1 MRDMQSRGALAMA
14 AHDQARF
21 EDLRGDIKKIEQQF
35 DETMQGYQSSQ
46 MESVAEFD
54 GNVADIQNAW
64 KAFDASINRVVDLQ
78 ASGDEAGAAAY
89 YSKDTAQKTT
99 DLRTALEKEQGR
111 VRDAAE
117 ATYQDVE
124 AQSSRASMLM
134 LIYCL
139 IALALLV
146 IFTIWISREIT
157 TPLHHMMDACRR
169 LGDGD
174 FRLTEQ
180 KVVRGDEFGDMA
192 NVIINMRDS
201 LNSLMHKTHDTAEQI
216 AAASEEL
223 TASSEQSAQASNQV
237 AQSVTDA
244 AGAVAEQQGAVD
256 SSSEAV
262 GQIGGSVDDIRTQS
276 GEAAKRAEAAT
287 QYAAAGAQEVGG
299 SIEKIQSAAK
309 NVAESAAIVDKLG
322 ARSKEIGTI
331 VETIS
336 GIAEQTNLLSLNAAI
351 EAARAGEHGRGFAVV
366 ADEVRKLA
374 EASQEAAQQIT
385 DLITGIQADTEAAV
399 ASMQSGSQ
407 AVQEGTA
414 AVAQLKETFG
424 EIRGA
429 AESVANRAQ
438 TMVSELRQVG
448 AQTGVVQEKTKNIAG
463 NGGKVVNEMESV
475 SAASEEQSA
484 SAGEIAT
491 ASDSLAQLAQEL
503 SESLQKF
510 KY

>member
-1 MRDMQSRGALAMA
+1 MAEISASVTESAETIAALAK
-14 AHDQARF
+14 RS
-21 EDLRGDIKKIEQQF
+21 
-35 DETMQGYQSSQ
+35 T
-46 MESVAEFD
+46 
-54 GNVADIQNAW
+54 
-64 KAFDASINRVVDLQ
+64 
-78 ASGDEAGAAAY
+78 
-89 YSKDTAQKTT
+89 
-99 DLRTALEKEQGR
+99 
-111 VRDAAE
+111 
-117 ATYQDVE
+117 
-124 AQSSRASMLM
+124 
-134 LIYCL
+134 
-139 IALALLV
+139 
-146 IFTIWISREIT
+146 EI
-157 TPLHHMMDACRR
+157 
-169 LGDGD
+169 
-174 FRLTEQ
+174 
-180 KVVRGDEFGDMA
+180 
-192 NVIINMRDS
+192 
-201 LNSLMHKTHDTAEQI
+201 
-216 AAASEEL
+216 
-223 TASSEQSAQASNQV
+223 
-237 AQSVTDA
+237 
-244 AGAVAEQQGAVD
+244 
-256 SSSEAV
+256 
-262 GQIGGSVDDIRTQS
+262 GQISD
-276 GEAAKRAEAAT
+276 
-287 QYAAAGAQEVGG
+287 
-299 SIEKIQSAAK
+299 
-309 NVAESAAIVDKLG
+309 
-322 ARSKEIGTI
+322 TI
-331 VETIS
+331 AD
-336 GIAEQTNLLSLNAAI
+336 IAEQTNLLALNAAI

-448 AQTGVVQEKTKNIAG
+448 VQTGVVQEKTKNIAG